1 MKGAESVPQPQ
12 GFTLEISAVRP
23 CLQRPKGQPPPVSEM
38 APNCHLLTDPGV
50 RFPGLPKAGPFTS
63 SCSTGE
69 IVTSV
74 QQAFPHSTP
83 LASTAASNSAPVA
96 APKPHEDAAEES
108 STHKGNGLGSV
119 PWVATTY
126 YGEGLP
132 YSIVH
137 QVSAEMFTAF
147 GASLAA
153 VGYTSLYGLAWN
165 FKFLWSPAVDV
176 VGQKRSWVAATQI
189 ALALTMFVLAMPAQ
203 AGDLP
208 TVAWGL
214 IPVSILA
221 ATQDIAVDGFYLEAL
236 SDKRQAAFSGLRV
249 GAFRIAM
256 LVGKGGLVVL
266 AGLAGGWKAAFFAA
280 GGMMLLL
287 GVGHA
292 LLLPR
297 PAKVEGKEVGAHA
310 FAQAFG
316 SFLKQ
321 PKVGLVLAFILTYRV
336 GDALMFAMGSP
347 FLKDLGLSLTQ
358 RGIVSGTWGTI
369 ASVGGAML
377 GGVIVSRW
385 GLERTIRPIIHAQGL
400 AILLYAWLAFARPS
414 MPAIT
419 AVVLA
424 EQLIA
429 GIGTAGLMVFLMR
442 RCQGAYKAS
451 HFAIASALMS
461 LGTTIAGTISGKL
474 AARVGFPAFFL
485 LAFAA
490 AVPGMVISWF
500 VPTNRA
506 DEAA

>member
-1 MKGAESVPQPQ
+1 M
-12 GFTLEISAVRP
+12 
-23 CLQRPKGQPPPVSEM
+23 
-38 APNCHLLTDPGV
+38 
-50 RFPGLPKAGPFTS
+50 PKAGPFTA

-74 QQAFPHSTP
+74 QQVFPHSTA
-83 LASTAASNSAPVA
+83 LASSA
-96 APKPHEDAAEES
+96 APNHPPVTTPDTPIDAQDEA
-108 STHKGNGLGSV
+108 TGTQKGKGLGAV

-137 QVSAEMFTAF
+137 QVSAELFTAF

-165 FKFLWSPAVDV
+165 FKFLWSPTVDV

-189 ALALTMFVLAMPAQ
+189 ALAVALFALAMPAQ
-203 AGDLP
+203 HGDLP

-214 IPVSILA
+214 IAVSVLA

-280 GGMMLLL
+280 AAMMLLL
-287 GVGHA
+287 GLGHA

-297 PAKVEGKEVGAHA
+297 PQSIARSESKTWKA
-310 FAQAFG
+310 FVQAFV

-321 PKVGLVLAFILTYRV
+321 PKVGLVLAFILTYRA
-336 GDALMFAMGSP
+336 GDALMFNMGTP

-358 RGIVSGTWGTI
+358 RGVVSGTWGTL
-369 ASVGGAML
+369 ASVGGSML
-377 GGVIVSRW
+377 GGMIVSRW
-385 GLERTIRPIIHAQGL
+385 SLERTLRPIVLAQGL
-400 AILLYAWLAFARPS
+400 AILLYAWLAYARPS
-414 MPAIT
+414 LPVIT
-419 AVVLA
+419 GIVLV
-424 EQLIA
+424 EQLVA

-451 HFAIASALMS
+451 HFAIGSALMS
-461 LGTTIAGTISGKL
+461 LTTTLAGIFSGKL
-474 AARVGFPAFFL
+474 AARLGFPVFFL

-490 AVPGMVISWF
+490 AIPGMFLAWF
-500 VPTNRA
+500 VPTNRS
-506 DEAA
+506 DEPA